1 MSVKETLDIKGLPFG
16 GRWAVQR
23 LNWPIKKPQSL
34 LELFE
39 NGAQTWN
46 RTRDTR
52 IFNPYIWLLFT
63 YFTITYNYIVYITVY
78 NIGCYI

>member
-1 MSVKETLDIKGLPFG
+1 MGTIWAQYEKRRNPF
-16 GRWAVQR
+16 RNFEAVLVSYREYKQQ
-23 LNWPIKKPQSL
+23 LKY
-34 LELFE
+34 
-39 NGAQTWN
+39 GAQTWN